1 MKREVRLKLQEFNE
15 VAKSLDVVV
24 EDVKRGGICGDET
37 AEDEAFNRGA
47 KELLENFSK
56 FQSEILLRIKNME
69 KKMNRGSHEVGGGLL
84 ININ

>member
-24 EDVKRGGICGDET
+24 DDVEGGVDGNET
-37 AEDEAFNRGA
+37 VNKGEAFNRGA

-69 KKMNRGSHEVGGGLL
+69 KKMNRGVREVGVRL
-84 ININ
+84 